1 MQWNSKTLLAPV
13 LILVGLGMMLWGYMD
28 GEAAIVFKKA
38 AIICLEC
45 IGVG

>member
-1 MQWNSKTLLAPV
+1 MQQNSKTLLAPV
-13 LILVGLGMMLWGYMD
+13 LILFGLGMMLWGYLD

>member
-1 MQWNSKTLLAPV
+1 MLNNRKSLFAPV
-13 LILVGLGMMLWGYMD
+13 LMVAGLGMMLWGYLD
-28 GEAAIVFKKA
+28 DEAAIVFKKA